1 MNSSAHNVYR
11 RRTPGQKEMIESM
24 THAGVRPMQ
33 ILAAI
38 QREDQDTLV
47 SATDIRSERK
57 AIREKHLNG
66 RSPIET
72 LLDDLSTTD
81 WIFAVKKDNN
91 NRVQNLFFAY

>member
-1 MNSSAHNVYR
+1 
-11 RRTPGQKEMIESM
+11 MIASM
-24 THAGVRPMQ
+24 TYAGVRPMQ

-66 RSPIET
+66 RSLVET
-72 LLDDLSTTD
+72 LLDHLSTTD
-81 WIFAVKKDNN
+81 
-91 NRVQNLFFAY
+91 